1 MRRLPSLNLTYF
13 RDRRQVLEAEA
24 QAAEEQAEAADKDHS
39 GVPKDRT
46 QRNFTDAESRIMPAP
61 GGRDF
66 LQAYKCQAVVD
77 SAHQVIVA
85 AHATNQT

>member
-1 MRRLPSLNLTYF
+1 MAAL
-13 RDRRQVLEAEA
+13 
-24 QAAEEQAEAADKDHS
+24 QAAGKDHS
-39 GVPKDRT
+39 GVPEDRA
-46 QRNFTDAESRIMPAP
+46 QRNFTDAESRIMPVP

-66 LQAYKCQAVVD
+66 LQAYNCQAEVD